1 MNIQNPPVV
10 KLLLLGDSSVG
21 KTSFIQRHITGNYP
35 VDYTPTDKVNVSELL
50 FNTTRGY
57 IKFILWECPGN
68 LSNADLDEAYYI
80 RGQCAIIMFDKT
92 SRGSFNNISYY
103 MKKIKNICGDIP
115 VVVCG
120 NKSEYSPKK
129 VVIGD
134 PYVEISVE
142 NNYQLNKPFL
152 LLAKRL
158 FNDTELIFI

>member
-1 MNIQNPPVV
+1 
-10 KLLLLGDSSVG
+10 
-21 KTSFIQRHITGNYP
+21 
-35 VDYTPTDKVNVSELL
+35 
-50 FNTTRGY
+50 
-57 IKFILWECPGN
+57 
-68 LSNADLDEAYYI
+68 
-80 RGQCAIIMFDKT
+80 
-92 SRGSFNNISYY
+92 